1 MLKITE
7 KLAGSQHTDIKL
19 TLPFELRQ
27 KSRLKV
33 TLSDGRQAGLFL
45 ERGDVLRGGDYLQA
59 EDKSIIQV
67 QADNETISIVNTDDT
82 LLLARAC
89 YHLGNRHVPLQI
101 TAHSLSYLHDH
112 VLDDMLKQLGL
123 IVSCMQAPFEPE
135 SGAYGGHGNSH
146 SHNGHSHAHD

>member
-1 MLKITE
+1 MLKITK
-7 KLAGSQHTDIKL
+7 KLAKPQQTNIKL

-45 ERGDVLRGGDYLQA
+45 ERGDVLRGGDCLQA
-59 EDKSIIQV
+59 EDESIIQV
-67 QADNETISIVNTDDT
+67 QADNETLSMVNTDDT

-101 TAHSLSYLHDH
+101 SAHSLSYLHDH

-123 IVSCMQAPFEPE
+123 IVSCTQAPFEPE
-135 SGAYGGHGNSH
+135 SGAYGGHSH
-146 SHNGHSHAHD
+146 SHNGHNHSHD

>member
-7 KLAGSQHTDIKL
+7 KLAEPKAATANLK
-19 TLPFELRQ
+19 LPFELRQ

-33 TLSDGRQAGLFL
+33 TLDDGRQAGLFL
-45 ERGDVLRGGDYLQA
+45 QRGEVLRGGDCLQA
-59 EDKSIIQV
+59 EDGSIIQI
-67 QADNETISIVNTDDT
+67 QADNETVSLVQCDNA

-101 TAHSLSYLHDH
+101 SSNSLSYLHDH

-123 IVSCMQAPFEPE
+123 NVSTAQAPFEPE
-135 SGAYGGHGNSH
+135 SGAYGGHSH
-146 SHNGHSHAHD
+146 SHSHD